1 MTLELRDICLSY
13 SKKTVLDNLCITFR
27 GGEIH
32 ALLGENGAGKST
44 TANIICGEVKPESG
58 SILIDGEQIELNSPK
73 TAITHGICYVHQ
85 RPMLA
90 DYISVKE
97 NILLGLKKELKKEI
111 PVITQ
116 KWIPGVN
123 LNAFVKNFGAD
134 TRFFIALC
142 IALIK
147 HPSLLILDEPTALLD
162 EEQRVFLYNNL
173 RTLANDGMNIIVITH
188 NFDEAE
194 NYCDT
199 IDFLEDGR
207 LAEKKQLPALN
218 VSYKSEDMSK
228 KEVLSF
234 HNISTIHDKR
244 QNLIPLFDVSFDV
257 AKGAIT
263 LIKGLAEDGLDTLEE
278 VVTERALRQAQGPHN
293 SSSGA
298 LSKKVESL
306 CKKVGFLSL
315 SKGRQNIG
323 IIPTNRKYIGSN
335 PNLTVEQMLTT
346 ALTIPE
352 KEKPAAALEM
362 IKNSGVD
369 IQPQEKCSCLSGG
382 MLQKLMFEREL
393 YGSPEFLILC
403 NPLQG
408 LDTATCT
415 RTCGRIKEAAQKGAY
430 VLILSYGAFP
440 SGFCDIQYKLSNG
453 KLEVV

>member
-1 MTLELRDICLSY
+1 MTLELRDICLKY
-13 SKKTVLDNLCITFR
+13 SHKTVLQKLSICFKE
-27 GGEIH
+27 GQLH

-44 TANIICGEVKPESG
+44 TANIICGEVKPDSG
-58 SILIDGEQIELNSPK
+58 AILIDGQQVELNSPK
-73 TAITHGICYVHQ
+73 AAIANGICYVHQ

-111 PVITQ
+111 PDIAQ
-116 KWIPGVN
+116 KWIPGIN
-123 LNAFVKNFGAD
+123 LNGFVKDLGAD

-162 EEQRVFLYNNL
+162 EEQRVFLYKNL
-173 RTLANDGMNIIVITH
+173 RALADDGMNIIVITH

-207 LAEKKQLPALN
+207 LAEKKQLPSLS
-218 VSYKSEDMSK
+218 VSYKPEDMTT

-234 HNISTIHDKR
+234 RDISTIKDRR
-244 QNLIPLFDVSFDV
+244 QNRIPLFDVSFDV

-278 VVTERALRQAQGPHN
+278 VITTRALRQAQGPRAAVM
-293 SSSGA
+293 G
-298 LSKKVESL
+298 SL
-306 CKKVGFLSL
+306 NKKVGSLSL

-393 YGSPEFLILC
+393 YNEPQYLILC

-415 RTCGRIKEAAQKGAY
+415 RTCTRIKEAAQRGAY

>member
-44 TANIICGEVKPESG
+44 TANIICGEVKPDSG
-58 SILIDGEQIELNSPK
+58 SILIDGQQVELNSPK
-73 TAITHGICYVHQ
+73 AAIAHGICYVHQ

-123 LNAFVKNFGAD
+123 LNAFVKDFGAD

-234 HNISTIHDKR
+234 HNISTIHDRR
-244 QNLIPLFDVSFDV
+244 QNRIPLFDVSFDV

-278 VVTERALRQAQGPHN
+278 VVTERALRQAQEPHN
-293 SSSGA
+293 SSSGS
-298 LSKKVESL
+298 LSKKVGSL
-306 CKKVGFLSL
+306 SKKVGFLSL

-335 PNLTVEQMLTT
+335 PNLTVEQMLTA
-346 ALTIPE
+346 ALPIPE
-352 KEKPAAALEM
+352 KAKPAAAIEM

-393 YGSPEFLILC
+393 YSSPEFLILC

>member
-1 MTLELRDICLSY
+1 MTLEFINICLRY
-13 SKKTVLDNLCITFR
+13 SKKTVLDNLCLTF
-27 GGEIH
+27 GEGAIH

-44 TANIICGEVKPESG
+44 TANIICGEVKPDSG
-58 SILIDGEQIELNSPK
+58 AILIDGQQVELNSPK
-73 TAITHGICYVHQ
+73 AAIANGICYVHQ

-111 PVITQ
+111 PDIVQ
-116 KWIPGVN
+116 KWIPGIN
-123 LNAFVKNFGAD
+123 LNGFVKDLGAD

-162 EEQRVFLYNNL
+162 EEQRVFLYKNL
-173 RTLANDGMNIIVITH
+173 RALADDGMNIIVITH

-199 IDFLEDGR
+199 IDFLDDGR
-207 LAEKKQLPALN
+207 LAEKKQLPSLS
-218 VSYKSEDMSK
+218 VSYKSEDMTT

-234 HNISTIHDKR
+234 RDISTIHDRR
-244 QNLIPLFDVSFDV
+244 QNRIPLFDVSFDV

-278 VVTERALRQAQGPHN
+278 VVTERALRKP
-293 SSSGA
+293 
-298 LSKKVESL
+298 
-306 CKKVGFLSL
+306 
-315 SKGRQNIG
+315 RQNIG

-369 IQPQEKCSCLSGG
+369 IQPHEKCSCLSGG

-393 YGSPEFLILC
+393 YNEPQYLILC

-415 RTCGRIKEAAQKGAY
+415 RTCTRIKDAAQRGAY

-440 SGFCDIQYKLSNG
+440 SGFCDIQYKLTNG